1 MPKSYPLF
9 KNEIK
14 NKIIE
19 SFDHDIEILDV
30 GAGAGIYSDLLYG
43 TFKNLDAIEIFPNYI
58 GWFGLKDK
66 YREVIEGDIN
76 NFDFSKYGL
85 LIMGDVLE
93 HLTIEDA
100 KNLIEKIEGNN
111 QTVIVAVPYLFKQEE
126 VFGNVYEVHLQD
138 NLTHNIMEER
148 YPTLNLIC
156 RNEVYGYY
164 WNKKLK

>member
-58 GWFGLKDK
+58 EWFGLKDK

-76 NFDFSKYGL
+76 DFDFSKYGL

-93 HLTIEDA
+93 HLDVETA
-100 KNLIEKIEGNN
+100 QHLIEKIEQSN
-111 QTVIVAVPYLFKQEE
+111 QIVIVAVPYLFTQEE

-138 NLTHNIMEER
+138 NLTHKIMGER
-148 YPTLNLIC
+148 YPSLKLIYG
-156 RNEVYGYY
+156 NQVYGYY
-164 WNKKLK
+164 WNKKSK